1 MGQPLV
7 SMQSNPTDAPTPLV
21 SGMQFYSLI
30 GLGLLLVLVGGLG
43 YGLYELVKWLSSTNS
58 ELLKVALTVTLGALS
73 SVLLLA
79 VGKHLERKAAVL
91 QEIRVRKI
99 PVYEELIGLFFCI
112 FYNGRHEKPSL
123 TTDQLAFKFAE
134 ITPKLLVWGSDE
146 VVLAWGNF
154 RTNLAG
160 AGGTQ
165 AGPER
170 IGESEDIFWSIR
182 RDLGHSGKTLP
193 KGSLLRLFTN

>member
-1 MGQPLV
+1 MPFYLLV
-7 SMQSNPTDAPTPLV
+7 
-21 SGMQFYSLI
+21 
-30 GLGLLLVLVGGLG
+30 GLGLLLVLVGGFG

-58 ELLKVALTVTLGALS
+58 ELLKVALTVTLDALS

-79 VGKHLERKAAVL
+79 IGKHLERKAAVL

-99 PVYEELIGLFFCI
+99 PVYEELIGLFFTI
-112 FYNGRHEKPSL
+112 LFNGRNGNPSL
-123 TTDQLAFKFAE
+123 TSDQLALKFAE

-160 AGGTQ
+160 ADGTE

-170 IGESEDIFWSIR
+170 VLELEDVFWSIR
-182 RDLGHSGKTLP
+182 RDLGHSGKTLS